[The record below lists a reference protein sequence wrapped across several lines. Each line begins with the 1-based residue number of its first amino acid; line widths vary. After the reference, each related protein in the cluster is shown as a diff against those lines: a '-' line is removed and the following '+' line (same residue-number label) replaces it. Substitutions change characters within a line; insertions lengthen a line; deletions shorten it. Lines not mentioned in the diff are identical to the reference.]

1 MPKKSINR
9 YDSTIPEFSTRLEEA
24 IELKGMTK
32 KQLSRKLGL
41 DDGTVCAYTTDRIL
55 PSILVLRDLCR
66 ILDVSADYLL
76 ELKETN
82 N

>member
-1 MPKKSINR
+1 MAKKSINR
-9 YDSTIPEFSTRLEEA
+9 FDYPIAEFGSRLEEA
-24 IELKGMTK
+24 IKNKGMTK